1 MITDEKKEW
10 LETMYTSFTQ
20 ALFAMGKVPTLYMV
34 VVDGKAEVMPE
45 APPDMAQSLLPTVV
59 SAYANARAAEFILHI
74 SESWALEVKDKK
86 IPETR
91 PSESPDR
98 IEMLTMIIGEPSG
111 KIHLIT
117 GEIKRASDNTPYVE
131 NWEWGHNAISP
142 SGLVQSFDD

>member
-111 KIHLIT
+111 KLHVINGKI
-117 GEIKRASDNTPYVE
+117 ERATDNTPYIE
-131 NWEWGHNAISP
+131 NWEWCSDVKSP
-142 SGLVQSFDD
+142 SKVILSFDD